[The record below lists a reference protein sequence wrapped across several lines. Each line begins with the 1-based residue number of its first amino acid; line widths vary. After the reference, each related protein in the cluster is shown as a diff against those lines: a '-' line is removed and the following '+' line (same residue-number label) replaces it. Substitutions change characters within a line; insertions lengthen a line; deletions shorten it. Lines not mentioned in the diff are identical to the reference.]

1 VEEVA
6 KVPTKD
12 KLNFRSK
19 NDPKPNEDTARF
31 LVQMEPK
38 EPK

>member
-1 VEEVA
+1 MEEV

-12 KLNFRSK
+12 KLNFRPK
-19 NDPKPNEDTARF
+19 IDAKPNEDTARF

-38 EPK
+38 